1 MCANLTAPALAAE
14 DTADTAA
21 PGQTAITFTDMP
33 SSPEFVESITWAVE
47 NGITT
52 GMYDGQFWPDYTCNI
67 SQILTFIWRM
77 SGSPE
82 PAGENPFRDVPNGKW
97 YAAAAVWAHEKGIVS
112 GDTLHPDAPCTR
124 AMTVTYLWRL
134 AGSPSA
140 SASAFR
146 DVKSTDD
153 YAAAVAWGAENGII
167 KGHHPPTIFGP
178 YNTCTRARISSP
190 SFTVTAPPSSRKHRL
205 KCEDP
210 RKKLPF
216 RKSRTGA
223 LLCFF

>member
-1 MCANLTAPALAAE
+1 MKKLISLLLTGLMCANLTAPALAAE

-112 GDTLHPDAPCTR
+112 GDTLHPDARHDRHLSLAARRFAVCVRVGIPR
-124 AMTVTYLWRL
+124 RKEHGRL
-134 AGSPSA
+134 CCRRRVG
-140 SASAFR
+140 R
-146 DVKSTDD
+146 
-153 YAAAVAWGAENGII
+153 GERHHQ
-167 KGHHPPTIFGP
+167 GHHPDDLRPLQHLHA
-178 YNTCTRARISSP
+178 RAYRHLPSP
-190 SFTVTAPPSSRKHRL
+190 LQRL
-205 KCEDP
+205 HP
-210 RKKLPF
+210 RG
-216 RKSRTGA
+216 STG
-223 LLCFF
+223 

>member
-1 MCANLTAPALAAE
+1 MKKIISLLLAGLLCANLTAPALAAE

-97 YAAAAVWAHEKGIVS
+97 YTAAAVWAHEKGIVS

-134 AGSPSA
+134 AGSPPESD
-140 SASAFR
+140 SPFS
-146 DVKSTDD
+146 DVKSTDN
-153 YAAAVAWGAENGII
+153 YAAAVAWGAANGII
-167 KGHHPPTIFGP
+167 KGITPTIFGP
-178 YNTCTRARISSP
+178 YSQ
-190 SFTVTAPPSSRKHRL
+190 KHRL
-205 KCEDP
+205 KREYP

-216 RKSRTGA
+216 RKKSEQELFYA
-223 LLCFF
+223 F

>member
-1 MCANLTAPALAAE
+1 MKKLISLLLTGLMCANLTAPALAAE

-47 NGITT
+47 NDITT

-167 KGHHPPTIFGP
+167 KGITPTIFGP
-178 YNTCTRARISSP
+178 YNTCTRAHI
-190 SFTVTAPPSSRKHRL
+190 VTFLHRYSASILAKAPA
-205 KCEDP
+205 E
-210 RKKLPF
+210 
-216 RKSRTGA
+216 T
-223 LLCFF
+223 

>member
-1 MCANLTAPALAAE
+1 MRYCLVNSFYPQPVEIFCASPSPVSERTPVMKKLISLLLTGLMCANLTAPALAAE

-82 PAGENPFRDVPNGKW
+82 PAGEN
-97 YAAAAVWAHEKGIVS
+97 
-112 GDTLHPDAPCTR
+112 
-124 AMTVTYLWRL
+124 
-134 AGSPSA
+134 
-140 SASAFR
+140 
-146 DVKSTDD
+146 
-153 YAAAVAWGAENGII
+153 
-167 KGHHPPTIFGP
+167 
-178 YNTCTRARISSP
+178 
-190 SFTVTAPPSSRKHRL
+190 
-205 KCEDP
+205 
-210 RKKLPF
+210 
-216 RKSRTGA
+216 
-223 LLCFF
+223 